1 MNFDRETIFN
11 LTPFQLLE
19 RYIRRLLIVLAI
31 TIIPLLIAWRP
42 IIVAAGVGVFAILK
56 IIKLITKVKNEEG
69 FNETEIEL
77 GSLTKAQMQ
86 RKALRLASELDQE
99 LHRVQF
105 LEGERKIRGLI
116 DKLRDSD
123 RLPPGQQQ
131 SILEEVTEV
140 ITRLRTEQRIPQAL
154 PEPDYSSLS
163 IGEKISLQIGLSETE
178 IQQALK
184 EGLIDPQQNH
194 LWTTVNQV
202 KIRVALKEFE
212 QEKYK
217 GIDPVF
223 VAHSWVPFFDA
234 NRHLLERVVTTLT
247 SGDELNLREIKGAE
261 RHELSELVFAT
272 PAREYS
278 AVLRFGKNDSY
289 LLVGVFDHPNQG
301 NRKSKTTAS

>member
-1 MNFDRETIFN
+1 
-11 LTPFQLLE
+11 
-19 RYIRRLLIVLAI
+19 
-31 TIIPLLIAWRP
+31 
-42 IIVAAGVGVFAILK
+42 
-56 IIKLITKVKNEEG
+56 
-69 FNETEIEL
+69 
-77 GSLTKAQMQ
+77 
-86 RKALRLASELDQE
+86 
-99 LHRVQF
+99 
-105 LEGERKIRGLI
+105 
-116 DKLRDSD
+116 
-123 RLPPGQQQ
+123 
-131 SILEEVTEV
+131 
-140 ITRLRTEQRIPQAL
+140 LRTEQRIPQAL

-247 SGDELNLREIKGAE
+247 SGDEFNLREIKGAE
-261 RHELSELVFAT
+261 RQELSELVFAT

-278 AVLRFGKNDSY
+278 AVLRLGKNDSY
-289 LLVGVFDHPNQG
+289 LLIGVFDHPNQS
-301 NRKSKTTAS
+301 NRRSRTTA